1 MPDSTVS
8 MGFWNM
14 DKITISNS
22 RSKYVLLLLVS
33 VGFVGAGI
41 FLASLGKATEEK
53 AAGWTSILF
62 FGACGAV
69 FIRQLFD
76 FRPRLIIDEHGINDR
91 TLGVG
96 LIPWPEITD
105 AYVKSIRGGD
115 FICLKVRNPEMWLGN
130 LSPVKRAMI
139 KANLALGFTELNINL
154 SGTNA
159 NTWQMLELIQKR
171 SAASQKSHI

>member
-1 MPDSTVS
+1 
-8 MGFWNM
+8 M
-14 DKITISNS
+14 DQITISNS

-33 VGFVGAGI
+33 IGFVVAGI
-41 FLASLGKATEEK
+41 FLVSFGTASEERG
-53 AAGWTSILF
+53 AGWTSLLF
-62 FGACGAV
+62 FGACGAL
-69 FIRQLFD
+69 FIRQLLD
-76 FRPRLIIDEHGINDR
+76 SRPRLIIDEHGINDR

-105 AYVKSIRGGD
+105 AYVKTIRGGD

-159 NTWQMLELIQKR
+159 NPWLMLELIQKR
-171 SAASQKSHI
+171 SAASQKSRI